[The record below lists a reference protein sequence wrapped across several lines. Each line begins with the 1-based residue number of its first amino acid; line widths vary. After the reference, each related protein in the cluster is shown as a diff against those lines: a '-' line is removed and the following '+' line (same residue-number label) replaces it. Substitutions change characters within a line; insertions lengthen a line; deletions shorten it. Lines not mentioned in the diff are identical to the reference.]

1 MILLETQSVDELLS
15 RLASAKQYQLDNN
28 TSSNHAM
35 RPYASLP
42 QPTTTTT
49 TTVVVVISLSPQSMA
64 SLAMLHGLSPPD
76 CARRLATVFKQLGA
90 VAVFDTAWSRDVS
103 LVETAAE
110 FIHRYKQK
118 YNPTTTS
125 TTSTST
131 TVTRASSS
139 SLLPMLAS
147 ACPGWVCYAEKTHG
161 SVLPYI
167 SSTKSPQAVMGTV
180 VKQVWAAKHGVA
192 PSSIYHV
199 AVMPCYDK
207 KLEAARDDLTT
218 ITTTASSTGGGV
230 IIANEED
237 NNRVAETDCVLA
249 TSELQTLLQKV
260 GIADLKAIQ
269 PTTTLDT
276 PCTNDTYSNGGS
288 NASNIINNNQPMYGV
303 RGGSGGYLEY
313 IYKTAA
319 RELFGIEIGTGP
331 LAMTRGRNADFKE
344 ITLDINSGND
354 SNGNGNN
361 GGGGG
366 KKKVLH
372 FAAAYGFRNIQG
384 LVRKIKTGKCP
395 YDYVEVMACPSGCL
409 NGGGQIKPEDIVR
422 MMNNDDG
429 DGDDNGNGDN
439 SSGGNHRYKNAQE
452 VLDVLDELYH
462 AEGNTL
468 VLRDPE
474 DNPGV
479 RGLYEEV
486 GIQEIG
492 GEESR
497 KVFHTEYHERSQSLA
512 SAVKD
517 W

>member
-1 MILLETQSVDELLS
+1 VILLESQSVDELLS

-28 TSSNHAM
+28 SSGNDAM
-35 RPYASLP
+35 HPYASLT
-42 QPTTTTT
+42 QTT
-49 TTVVVVISLSPQSMA
+49 TTVVVVVVVVSLSPQSMA

-110 FIHRYKQK
+110 FIHRYKQ
-118 YNPTTTS
+118 NNTPTTTTS
-125 TTSTST
+125 TTI
-131 TVTRASSS
+131 TRASSS

-161 SVLPYI
+161 TVLPYI

-180 VKQVWAAKHGVA
+180 VKQIWAAKHGVA

-218 ITTTASSTGGGV
+218 TTTSNSNDTRIGGGV
-230 IIANEED
+230 TITNEKD

-249 TSELQTLLQKV
+249 TSELQTLLEKI
-260 GIADLKAIQ
+260 GITDLKAIQ
-269 PTTTLDT
+269 PTTTLDA
-276 PCTNDTYSNGGS
+276 PCTNDMYSNGDS
-288 NASNIINNNQPMYGV
+288 SDSTINNNNNQPMYGV

-313 IYKTAA
+313 IYKRAA

-344 ITLDINSGND
+344 IILDIDSGSSGN
-354 SNGNGNN
+354 SKN

-422 MMNNDDG
+422 MMNTDDDDG
-429 DGDDNGNGDN
+429 DGDGDN
-439 SSGGNHRYKNAQE
+439 NSGGNHRYKNAQE

-479 RGLYEEV
+479 RGLYEEM
-486 GIQEIG
+486 GIQEVG
-492 GEESR
+492 GEGSR